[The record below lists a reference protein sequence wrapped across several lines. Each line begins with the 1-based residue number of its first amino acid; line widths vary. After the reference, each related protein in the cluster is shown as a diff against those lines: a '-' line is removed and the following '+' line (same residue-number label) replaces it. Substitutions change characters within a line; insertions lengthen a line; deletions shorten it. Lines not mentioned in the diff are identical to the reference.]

1 MKKNFEITIADFVI
15 FSNQNIGIIDAINVI
30 QIAVKKD
37 KFNKIF
43 QYKKQKYIVD
53 RFRFACK

>member
-1 MKKNFEITIADFVI
+1 MKKNFEIIIADFVI